1 MSTAL
6 RVSREILTDSYQT
19 ILILFRILIPALIL
33 VKILDYFGAT
43 EYLSALTQPLM
54 APMGLPDMAGL
65 IWATTM
71 IVNIYTGVAVFLTLA
86 DPAEW
91 TQAQTT
97 CLAMLML
104 TTHNMVVELRIAQQ
118 AGCRLL
124 TQLFLR
130 IFCAVFFCYL
140 CYQLFE
146 TMQWLQQPAEFLWQA
161 PQNND
166 TLSGWIIA
174 QTLSLLKI
182 AIVIVVLIALLRI
195 FKKIGVERLLELLLT
210 PVFQIMGLGRE
221 AVTITIVG
229 FTLGLAYGG
238 GLLIKE
244 ARRGDIKK
252 TDVFSSVSL
261 LGICHSLIEDTFLVL
276 IIGANLNTV
285 LVLRLVLS
293 ILVISILVRLV
304 QQMTEKT
311 RHRFLYRRI
320 NTAKTDY

>member
-71 IVNIYTGVAVFLTLA
+71 IANIYTGVAVFLALA

-91 TQAQTT
+91 TTAQTT

-104 TTHNMVVELRIAQQ
+104 STHNMVVELRIAQQ
-118 AGCRLL
+118 SGCRLL
-124 TQLFLR
+124 TQLLFRL
-130 IFCAVFFCYL
+130 FSAVVFCYI

-161 PQNND
+161 PPMD
-166 TLSGWIIA
+166 ETFSGWIIA
-174 QTLSLLKI
+174 QTMSLLKI
-182 AIVIVVLIALLRI
+182 AVVIVVLIALLRL
-195 FKKIGVERLLELLLT
+195 FKKIGVERLLEILLT
-210 PVFQIMGLGRE
+210 PIFQIMGLGRE
-221 AVTITIVG
+221 AVTITVVG

-244 ARRGDIKK
+244 ARSGDIEQA
-252 TDVFSSVSL
+252 DVFSSISL

-285 LVLRLVLS
+285 LILRLLLS
-293 ILVISILVRLV
+293 ILVISILVKLV
-304 QQMTEKT
+304 KRMSDKT
-311 RHRFLYRRI
+311 RHRYLYRPI
-320 NTAKTDY
+320 NTPGN

>member
-33 VKILDYFGAT
+33 VKILDHFGAT

-71 IVNIYTGVAVFLTLA
+71 IANIYTGVAVFLTLA

-104 TTHNMVVELRIAQQ
+104 STHNMVVELRIAQQ
-118 AGCRLL
+118 SGCRLL
-124 TQLFLR
+124 TQLVFRL
-130 IFCAVFFCYL
+130 FSAVFFCYI

-146 TMQWLQQPAEFLWQA
+146 TMQWLQQPAVFLWQA
-161 PQNND
+161 PPID
-166 TLSGWIIA
+166 ETFSGWIIA
-174 QTLSLLKI
+174 QTMSLLKI
-182 AIVIVVLIALLRI
+182 AVVIVVLIALLRL
-195 FKKIGVERLLELLLT
+195 FKKIGVERLLEILLT
-210 PVFQIMGLGRE
+210 PMFQIIGLGRE

-244 ARRGDIKK
+244 ARSGDIDQA
-252 TDVFSSVSL
+252 DVFSSISL

-285 LVLRLVLS
+285 LILRLLLS
-293 ILVISILVRLV
+293 ILVISILVKLV
-304 QQMTEKT
+304 KLMSDKT
-311 RHRFLYRRI
+311 RHRYLYRPI
-320 NTAKTDY
+320 NTPGN

>member
-1 MSTAL
+1 MSTAQ

-104 TTHNMVVELRIAQQ
+104 TTHNLVVELRIAQQ
-118 AGCRLL
+118 SGCRLF
-124 TQLFLR
+124 TQLLLR
-130 IFCAVFFCYL
+130 MFTAVFFCYL
-140 CYQLFE
+140 CYQLFQN
-146 TMQWLQQPAEFLWQA
+146 MQWLQQPAEFLWQA
-161 PQNND
+161 PQTD
-166 TLSGWIIA
+166 DSLMSWVIT

-182 AIVIVVLIALLRI
+182 AVVIVVLIALLRL
-195 FKKIGVERLLELLLT
+195 FKKIGIERLFEILLT
-210 PVFQIMGLGRE
+210 PVFQVMGLGRE

-244 ARRGDIKK
+244 ARSGEINQ

-293 ILVISILVRLV
+293 IIVISILIRLV
-304 QQMTEKT
+304 RRMSEKT
-311 RHRFLYRRI
+311 RRRFLYQQI
-320 NTAKTDY
+320 NTAGN